1 VVAIL
6 ITRCVLSPLSSP
18 RSSAAVAAMAL
29 LDPPECLQP
38 EAALNLVRKGWGVPA
53 FARRICVSAS
63 LHSDLTAREFALF
76 VSNLPVV

>member
-1 VVAIL
+1 
-6 ITRCVLSPLSSP
+6 
-18 RSSAAVAAMAL
+18 MAL